1 MIQRKR
7 VAKTGRRDG
16 FTIVELL
23 IVIVVIGIL
32 AAITIVAFNGV
43 QERARVASAL
53 AFEKQ
58 LRSKYGVDAT
68 GSWSFDECSGSS
80 VANSS
85 ATANSDTITGVT
97 TWITDTPTGSGCAL
111 RFDGATRIETQ
122 ATLGAT
128 YYVKGAWTRLT
139 NCTGSNLISQAVTGG
154 AVAALYNP
162 ACRPS
167 AGNNGTWGTVGSAT
181 AINDGKWHYVAVIW
195 EAGVMTLYVDGKTVS
210 SAASAAALTN
220 PTGKVSLAAHAGS
233 NFLNGDLDNPFVAA
247 Q

>member
-1 MIQRKR
+1 MIRNR
-7 VAKTGRRDG
+7 VVLSGRDRG

-43 QERARVASAL
+43 QERARMATAL

-58 LRSKYGVDAT
+58 IRSKYGADAT
-68 GSWSFDECSGSS
+68 GIWNFSECSGST
-80 VANSS
+80 VANTGS
-85 ATANSDTITGVT
+85 ASNTDTVTGTA
-97 TWITDTPTGSGCAL
+97 TWITDTPSGSGCAL

-122 ATLGAT
+122 ASLGAT
-128 YYVKGAWTRLT
+128 YYVKGVWTRLT

-154 AVAALYNP
+154 AVAAFYNP

-167 AGNNGTWGTVGSAT
+167 SGNNGSWGTVGSAT

-195 EAGVMTLYVDGKTVS
+195 EEGMMTLYVDGKTVS
-210 SAASAAALTN
+210 SAASSAALTN
-220 PTGKVSLAAHAGS
+220 PTGKVALAAHAGG